1 MDPALLERAA
11 ELGNAEAQYA
21 LGAALLTGHGRPKD
35 PAVWWKAKDLS
46 RAVELCRLAAKQNH
60 AAAQCNLGV
69 LYAQGLGVE
78 QDYERA
84 RSFYDSCSELDQRQ
98 SQPFEEASA
107 NQGDPNGCFNLAL
120 LYAEGVACDK
130 DFAKAASL
138 ARSARDLGHPEAAAF
153 LETLP
158 GQDEYVL
165 AQLRDLR
172 ARSLGLEEA
181 DCNEWKKCPDN
192 SKYYLGQEGNAQGMV
207 CASTGEEAG
216 LISEYQR
223 GMHEALSLRN
233 SEALMPALG
242 ELQEH
247 LLLCEADVRGLPMKS
262 APFVSVAVRIR
273 PSLCEDPVSLWAD
286 LESNATRVCCHR
298 GYLLE
303 EYEFTR
309 VFGPDEENR
318 KLFEDLQDEVPG
330 PALTDS
336 VFSGVNETLFAY
348 GQTGSGKTHT
358 IFGSAS
364 ELGLLQLFVR
374 QVFQGASHVEGVS
387 VHVCC
392 YEIVAGS
399 LTEDDI
405 VYDELFIK
413 TQRCRYQICHVRSAE
428 QCLSLLHLARRRR
441 TSGVSSQNSDSS
453 RSHAMVH
460 LFVQTPGPHESSA
473 IGTLTLEHE
482 NPSEQGRKSARLLN
496 TSLCSLNRLLRKL
509 QMGCLEES
517 ERRQSVL
524 NKCLWEY
531 LRPGCGI
538 ALIFCVSPLLAHRSA
553 SLSTL
558 AMATDRKAIH
568 SQRKS
573 QFIPVS
579 PSHVAEARVNF
590 SPSGAP
596 HMAQNRTPRSSSR
609 RPTFGMPGMEDLQER
624 KRHGRLCLGGP
635 WSAGGLQ
642 EEALT
647 LGVEDT
653 GHLQRTETGAG
664 SSSYQFLAFMI
675 ARVLTPRPKRAAR
688 KDRSERRRYERLRQ
702 EVERAHEE
710 LSNDNQ
716 SLKRECESLRTL
728 FVRQQKQQIDFWTGP
743 FLEMLGEQ
751 PAAQAM
757 AKQAATNARE
767 AIAAVRRGGDWP
779 LADGQVT

>member
-1 MDPALLERAA
+1 
-11 ELGNAEAQYA
+11 
-21 LGAALLTGHGRPKD
+21 
-35 PAVWWKAKDLS
+35 
-46 RAVELCRLAAKQNH
+46 
-60 AAAQCNLGV
+60 
-69 LYAQGLGVE
+69 
-78 QDYERA
+78 
-84 RSFYDSCSELDQRQ
+84 
-98 SQPFEEASA
+98 
-107 NQGDPNGCFNLAL
+107 
-120 LYAEGVACDK
+120 
-130 DFAKAASL
+130 
-138 ARSARDLGHPEAAAF
+138 
-153 LETLP
+153 
-158 GQDEYVL
+158 
-165 AQLRDLR
+165 
-172 ARSLGLEEA
+172 
-181 DCNEWKKCPDN
+181 
-192 SKYYLGQEGNAQGMV
+192 
-207 CASTGEEAG
+207 
-216 LISEYQR
+216 
-223 GMHEALSLRN
+223 
-233 SEALMPALG
+233 
-242 ELQEH
+242 
-247 LLLCEADVRGLPMKS
+247 MKS

-318 KLFEDLQDEVPG
+318 KLFEDLQG

-392 YEIVAGS
+392 YEVLGDTLTDLVDSSSLLAEGS

-473 IGTLTLEHE
+473 IGTLTLVDLAGTEKEHE

-558 AMATDRKAIH
+558 AMATDSKAIH

-609 RPTFGMPGMEDLQER
+609 RPTFGMPGME
-624 KRHGRLCLGGP
+624 
-635 WSAGGLQ
+635 

-653 GHLQRTETGAG
+653 GHLQ
-664 SSSYQFLAFMI
+664 
-675 ARVLTPRPKRAAR
+675 R

-767 AIAAVRRGGDWP
+767 AIAAVRRGGDESEELISRRQNPSVRQESLETLRSELDYWREMALSLQRQLQKP
-779 LADGQVT
+779 GTRSSKATPETRSSSQRSESGERSIGPEGEAQPGRSPKERRKAARATETPQRRAGGGTHARSDSLRCDSELNETFLK